1 MDKDVNQSS
10 PQFITSRFKIIIA
23 FMAITIAVIYLI
35 VASFSSATTSY
46 MSVEDAVGDS
56 NVNSANLGVIGKL
69 VPNTFRR
76 STDGLTAYFSIKDE
90 FSEKQMS
97 VSYSGEI
104 GEIFFNENAE
114 IIIQG
119 TMGGDGIFVTNT
131 LSIKCPSK
139 YVDNLDNEEDYS

>member
-1 MDKDVNQSS
+1 
-10 PQFITSRFKIIIA
+10 
-23 FMAITIAVIYLI
+23 
-35 VASFSSATTSY
+35 

-119 TMGGDGIFVTNT
+119 TMGGDGIFKTNT
-131 LSIKCPSK
+131 LSIKF
-139 YVDNLDNEEDYS
+139 D

>member
-1 MDKDVNQSS
+1 
-10 PQFITSRFKIIIA
+10 
-23 FMAITIAVIYLI
+23 
-35 VASFSSATTSY
+35 
-46 MSVEDAVGDS
+46 MSVEDAISKPDS
-56 NVNSANLGVIGKL
+56 DNLNLGVIGNL

-90 FSEKQMS
+90 SSEKQMS

-119 TMGGDGIFVTNT
+119 TMGGDGVFKTNA

-139 YVDNLDNEEDYS
+139 YVDNLENEEDYSWKNKK

>member
-1 MDKDVNQSS
+1 MDKNVNQSS

-23 FMAITIAVIYLI
+23 FIAITIAVIYLI

-90 FSEKQMS
+90 FSEKQTTYLS
-97 VSYSGEI
+97 ANTKGAGGNQTTTQPFSSN
-104 GEIFFNENAE
+104 IFKPR
-114 IIIQG
+114 G
-119 TMGGDGIFVTNT
+119 LG
-131 LSIKCPSK
+131 LKPSFMK
-139 YVDNLDNEEDYS
+139 QFIDEKVYETWLKD